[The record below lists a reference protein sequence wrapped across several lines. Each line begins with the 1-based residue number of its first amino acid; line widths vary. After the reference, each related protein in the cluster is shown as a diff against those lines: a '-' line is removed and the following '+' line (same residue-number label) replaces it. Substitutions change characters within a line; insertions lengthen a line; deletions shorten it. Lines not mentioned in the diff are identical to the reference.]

1 MMYMC
6 VGLYIIQDVQEDF
19 LSLEKDHDLRKE
31 GK

>member
-19 LSLEKDHDLRKE
+19 LSFLEKDHGLN
-31 GK
+31 